1 MTELTLRQRAEASL
15 QESVNVQNRLYDDL
29 VLSKLDEEPE
39 IAQKA
44 YQEYQEKL
52 GGFDVVAFRKCIRV
66 LTTQVK
72 ETNPEL
78 FSLFVDKFNYIPEYI
93 THRNCFDEKRKE
105 ILESDSDAVNRQHT
119 FDALDRNRTR
129 AHNGVIDLFNS
140 LNDFADKH
148 KITRPYPNKGIPFNK
163 TIPSDR
169 AHVADI
175 LKQQEPLFNTI
186 NLFMEDE
193 RTVESP
199 TEKLRSMSLMDSIT
213 YFNNLQETISINENK
228 NDSTLGL

>member
-1 MTELTLRQRAEASL
+1 MSELTLRQRAEARL
-15 QESVNVQNRLYDDL
+15 QESANVQNRLYDEL
-29 VLSKLDEEPE
+29 VLSKLDEEPAV
-39 IAQKA
+39 AQKA

-52 GGFDVVAFRKCIRV
+52 GGFDVNAFRKCIRV

-78 FSLFVDKFNYIPEYI
+78 FSLYVDKFNYIPEYI

-105 ILESDSDAVNRQHT
+105 ILESDSDHVNKQHT

-140 LNDFADKH
+140 LNEFADKH
-148 KITRPYPNKGIPFNK
+148 KITRPYPNKGVPFNK
-163 TIPSDR
+163 AIPSDR

-175 LKQQEPLFNTI
+175 LKRQEPLFNTV

-199 TEKLRSMSLMDSIT
+199 TEKLRNMSLTESLE
-213 YFNNLQETISINENK
+213 YFKNLQETISINENNK
-228 NDSTLGL
+228 GLGL